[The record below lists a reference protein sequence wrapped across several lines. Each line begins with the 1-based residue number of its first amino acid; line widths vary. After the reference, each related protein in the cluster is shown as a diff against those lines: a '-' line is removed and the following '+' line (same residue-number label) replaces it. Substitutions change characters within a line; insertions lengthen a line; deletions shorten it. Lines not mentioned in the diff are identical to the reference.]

1 MSGKI
6 YECSECEFF
15 FCIALVQLFDH
26 PHQLPQTCQ
35 VTEQQLFD
43 HPHQLPQTCQVTQQ
57 QVFDSHFNDKEI
69 LTILASLLRP
79 SFTYA
84 EGKEPIMG
92 HKNNFC
98 SIPNE
103 RRKDVCRLC
112 FIWLFIVTVNDIS
125 VVDVMAHKMC
135 MQPDKGWPYRLAP
148 TP

>member
-43 HPHQLPQTCQVTQQ
+43 HPHQLPQTCQVIEQ
-57 QVFDSHFNDKEI
+57 QVFDSHFNDQEI
-69 LTILASLLRP
+69 LTILAPLLRL
-79 SFTYA
+79 SVTYV

-98 SIPNE
+98 
-103 RRKDVCRLC
+103 
-112 FIWLFIVTVNDIS
+112 
-125 VVDVMAHKMC
+125 
-135 MQPDKGWPYRLAP
+135 
-148 TP
+148 